1 MKLNWTVHEQCFED
15 LKPVNVYQMCCR
27 ENKTLLSQWTLDRGQ
42 WSLSETL
49 IFLNVSLYSDSIW
62 NLIVIFTQYG
72 ILREQKGI
80 NQGKSKAF

>member
-1 MKLNWTVHEQCFED
+1 MSIGEKVKLNWTIHEQCFED

-49 IFLNVSLYSDSIW
+49 IYLNVSLYSDSIW
-62 NLIVIFTQYG
+62 KFNSNFYTIWYFARTEGY
-72 ILREQKGI
+72 
-80 NQGKSKAF
+80 